1 MEISEAQI
9 EQARSLVT
17 DLKTFELYILNN
29 GRALIDPLWLYSVCT
44 CKYHKTAVPITHSV
58 KVAIHDHPCLLL
70 LYIGD
75 MPPLN
80 NV

>member
-1 MEISEAQI
+1 MEISEVQV

-17 DLKTFELYILNN
+17 GLKTFELYILNN
-29 GRALIDPLWLYSVCT
+29 GTALIDLSWLYLVCT
-44 CKYHKTAVPITHSV
+44 CRYHNTAVPIAHSV
-58 KVAIHDHPCLLL
+58 KVTIHDHPWLLL
-70 LYIGD
+70 LYIAD

>member
-9 EQARSLVT
+9 EQARSSVT
-17 DLKTFELYILNN
+17 GLKTFELYILNN
-29 GRALIDPLWLYSVCT
+29 GRALIDPSWLYSVCT
-44 CKYHKTAVPITHSV
+44 RKYHNTAVHITHSV
-58 KVAIHDHPCLLL
+58 KVTIHEHSCLLL
-70 LYIGD
+70 LYISD